1 MNNRLLRRR
10 AELDILRHAW
20 SIHAVHY
27 AFNRFASLPILR
39 RAKNRPTPHPLS
51 KKNRILPKNKKQT
64 RYDTHIHFTR

>member
-1 MNNRLLRRR
+1 MNNRLLRRG

-27 AFNRFASLPILR
+27 AFNRFASPSR
-39 RAKNRPTPHPLS
+39 HPSGEKPPDAAPLS

>member
-27 AFNRFASLPILR
+27 AFNRFVSPSRHLSGEKPPDTAPPIEKKSYI
-39 RAKNRPTPHPLS
+39 AK
-51 KKNRILPKNKKQT
+51 K
-64 RYDTHIHFTR
+64 

>member
-27 AFNRFASLPILR
+27 AFNRFASPSRHPSGEKPPDTAPSVEKKSYI
-39 RAKNRPTPHPLS
+39 AK
-51 KKNRILPKNKKQT
+51 K
-64 RYDTHIHFTR
+64 